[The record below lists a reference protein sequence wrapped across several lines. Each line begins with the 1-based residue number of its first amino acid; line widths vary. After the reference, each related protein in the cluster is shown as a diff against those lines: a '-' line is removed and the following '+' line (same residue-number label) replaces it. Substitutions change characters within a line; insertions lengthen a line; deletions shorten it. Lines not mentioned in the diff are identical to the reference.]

1 MSLAILPAFLV
12 IFCQLH
18 EHLSQNLG
26 SNGHFEDPNLSKS
39 QLNQKLRYKIQIF
52 PIQFFFNFVRK
63 KTESL
68 RFINGSFMTISGH
81 FSANCIKIFH
91 KTEVQTVIL
100 RYLVCL
106 NLNGIK
112 SNNTML
118 AKIIIF
124 SCLETHYSR
133 ADLPK

>member
-91 KTEVQTVIL
+91 KTEVQTIIL
-100 RYLVCL
+100 RYLVSL
-106 NLNGIK
+106 NLNWIS
-112 SNNTML
+112 SNTIL
-118 AKIIIF
+118 AKILIF
-124 SCLETHYSR
+124 SCLETHYFR
-133 ADLPK
+133 AGLPK